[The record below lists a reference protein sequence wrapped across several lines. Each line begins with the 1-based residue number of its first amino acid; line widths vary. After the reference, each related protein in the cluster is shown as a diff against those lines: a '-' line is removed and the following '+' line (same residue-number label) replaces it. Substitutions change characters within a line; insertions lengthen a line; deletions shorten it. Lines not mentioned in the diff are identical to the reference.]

1 MLDAVFERATEG
13 GLSADGAASLDATGL
28 ESRHISRHFLARS
41 GRMKRYRRYPK
52 LTILCQNATHL
63 IAGVSVRAGPCND
76 SPDLGPVVRQ
86 AARRLK
92 IQTLYADAAYDCEA
106 NHRLCREE
114 LGIGQTVIP
123 INDRGRPEAIPQGA
137 YRRQM
142 KQQFPAES
150 FGQRWQVESVF
161 SQLKRRLGPALRSRS
176 EQARTNE
183 CFLRVLTHNLMIL

>member
-1 MLDAVFERATEG
+1 L
-13 GLSADGAASLDATGL
+13 
-28 ESRHISRHFLARS
+28 ISRHFLRRS

-63 IAGVSVRAGPCND
+63 IAGVAVRAGPCND
-76 SPDLGPVVRQ
+76 SPDLAPVVRQ

-92 IQTLYADAAYDCEA
+92 IQTLYADAAYDSEA

-114 LGIGQTVIP
+114 LGIAQSVIP
-123 INDRGRPEAIPQGA
+123 VNDRGHPEAIPQGT

-142 KQQFPAES
+142 KEQFPAEH

-161 SQLKRRLGPALRSRS
+161 SRLKRRLGPALRSRS
-176 EQARTNE
+176 EAGRTDE